1 MKIYAVIESNMYGPN
16 SYAGFFKSK
25 QWAEDFADEYNKFVR
40 SKGDDSAYFY
50 FVREV
55 EVSEK

>member
-25 QWAEDFADEYNKFVR
+25 QRAEEVAAEYNR
-40 SKGDDSAYFY
+40 YESADSVYFY

-55 EVSEK
+55 EVSER

>member
-16 SYAGFFKSK
+16 SYVGGFFKSK
-25 QWAEDFADEYNKFVR
+25 QRAEDVAAEYNR
-40 SKGDDSAYFY
+40 YESADSVYFY
-50 FVREV
+50 FVREI